1 MTREMVRSSVLCGD
15 VVVGEIVAGFGLSM
29 VLNIYCLGLVFDGIK
44 LIPCNAVGTCW
55 TDLGRTQCFW
65 R

>member
-29 VLNIYCLGLVFDGIK
+29 VIIYCLGLVFDRNQIDP
-44 LIPCNAVGTCW
+44 LQCRTCW